1 MISEIKINPETQKFI
16 QEHIENDVHELALKG
31 SKNDHVD
38 FPFAIEQISSR
49 QKAKGKLPEWV
60 ANFDLIFPKS
70 LSIEQSSSEITAHY
84 KSSLLS
90 GLILVD
96 LTAGFGIDGIY
107 LSKKFKKT
115 YLIEKQ
121 SELCQI
127 LNFNIKK
134 LDLSN
139 IEIINQDAIQFL
151 DTFLTE
157 DPGEVTFYL
166 DPARRGKG
174 GQKVVE
180 LDDCEPN
187 ILEIKEILFQKGDR
201 IILKLSPMLDL
212 KKLQIAIPEITEL
225 QIIAVQNECKEILA
239 VCLKDVK
246 NVNPSIYTM
255 NITSQKEEP
264 FSFYWNE
271 EQNQIS
277 EIADSISGYL
287 YEPNSAIMKSGG
299 FKTIGNRFQLKK
311 IDYHSHLYISDTLK
325 EDFPGRVFQ
334 IIDHFGL
341 NKAELKEKIK
351 KGEKYNLTTRNFPM
365 ETEDLKKKLQIKDG
379 GDQFLFA
386 TIWNQKHLLILCRKC
401 KDEHHGR
408 TT

>member
-1 MISEIKINPETQKFI
+1 VVSYNIKQLGI
-16 QEHIENDVHELALKG
+16 QHIEV
-31 SKNDHVD
+31 
-38 FPFAIEQISSR
+38 
-49 QKAKGKLPEWV
+49 
-60 ANFDLIFPKS
+60 
-70 LSIEQSSSEITAHY
+70 
-84 KSSLLS
+84 
-90 GLILVD
+90 
-96 LTAGFGIDGIY
+96 
-107 LSKKFKKT
+107 
-115 YLIEKQ
+115 
-121 SELCQI
+121 
-127 LNFNIKK
+127 
-134 LDLSN
+134 
-139 IEIINQDAIQFL
+139 INQEATEFL
-151 DTFLTE
+151 HLFESE
-157 DPGEVTFYL
+157 DPKQVTFYL

-225 QIIAVQNECKEILA
+225 HIIAVQNECKEILA
-239 VCLKDVK
+239 VCLKDAK
-246 NVNPSIYTM
+246 NVNPGIYTM
-255 NITSQKEEP
+255 NVTSQKEEP
-264 FSFYWNE
+264 FSFQWNE
-271 EQNQIS
+271 EQNQIP

-311 IDYHSHLYISDTLK
+311 IDYHSHLYISDTLR

-334 IIDHFGL
+334 IVDYFGL
-341 NKAELKEKIK
+341 SKAELKDKIK

-386 TIWNQKHLLILCRKC
+386 TVWNQKHLLILCQKC